1 MFSNEKPQN
10 QFISFLSFFAAILY
24 RKFISFLFSLFV
36 EHLNQ
41 DNLKLQSELF
51 SSEKPQN
58 SIPIEIEEEKFV
70 QLQSENTELHG
81 LITSLRLREERVNV
95 DKNDC
100 EDVLK
105 LNEMLNKSVETKN
118 AKIAECQE
126 INRILEEKL
135 MLLQKDLQSQR
146 MLQKKYKKLKKHF
159 SINDKKTK

>member
-1 MFSNEKPQN
+1 MLLF
-10 QFISFLSFFAAILY
+10 FFLL
-24 RKFISFLFSLFV
+24 L

-58 SIPIEIEEEKFV
+58 SNPIEIEEEKFV

>member
-1 MFSNEKPQN
+1 MKNLKIN
-10 QFISFLSFFAAILY
+10 SFLFFHFLPQFSTASL
-24 RKFISFLFSLFV
+24 FLFSLFV

-58 SIPIEIEEEKFV
+58 SNKEEIDDEKLV
-70 QLQSENTELHG
+70 QLQEENTELHG

-118 AKIAECQE
+118 AKIAEC
-126 INRILEEKL
+126 
-135 MLLQKDLQSQR
+135 
-146 MLQKKYKKLKKHF
+146 
-159 SINDKKTK
+159 

>member
-24 RKFISFLFSLFV
+24 RKSISFLFSLFV

-58 SIPIEIEEEKFV
+58 SNKEEIDDEKLV
-70 QLQSENTELHG
+70 QLQEENTELHG
-81 LITSLRLREERVNV
+81 LITSLRLREERVNA
-95 DKNDC
+95 DKKDC

-105 LNEMLNKSVETKN
+105 LNEMLNKSLETKN
-118 AKIAECQE
+118 TKIAECQE
-126 INRILEEKL
+126 INRILDETL
-135 MLLQKDLQSQR
+135 MMLRKDLQSQL
-146 MLQKKYKKLKKHF
+146 MLQKKYKKLKKHLK
-159 SINDKKTK
+159 DTK

>member
-51 SSEKPQN
+51 SSEKTQN
-58 SIPIEIEEEKFV
+58 SNKE
-70 QLQSENTELHG
+70 ENTELHG
-81 LITSLRLREERVNV
+81 LITSLRLREERVNA
-95 DKNDC
+95 DKKDC

-105 LNEMLNKSVETKN
+105 LNEMLNKSLETKN

-126 INRILEEKL
+126 INRILDETL
-135 MLLQKDLQSQR
+135 MMLRKDLQSQL
-146 MLQKKYKKLKKHF
+146 MLQKKYKKLKKHLK
-159 SINDKKTK
+159 DTK